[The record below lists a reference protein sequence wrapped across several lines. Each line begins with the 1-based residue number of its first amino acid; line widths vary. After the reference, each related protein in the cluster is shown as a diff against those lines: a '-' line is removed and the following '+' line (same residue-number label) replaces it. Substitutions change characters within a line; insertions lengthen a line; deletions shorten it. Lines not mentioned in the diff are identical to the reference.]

1 MMEQRYC
8 RILSIMLTSGM
19 AVPLALTA
27 AAEALQSRE
36 MMQKSLMA
44 SNAVIRGTSI
54 SQAVAL
60 NSELFS
66 DTSIEFISI
75 GEESGSLPEML
86 WEASLVADDELQT
99 RLKALKVMIEPILL
113 LLVSLLVGCVLF
125 SVASPMVGIISD
137 MPEYF

>member
-1 MMEQRYC
+1 
-8 RILSIMLTSGM
+8 MLTSGM
-19 AVPLALTA
+19 AVPFALTA

-60 NSELFS
+60 NGELFS

-86 WEASLVADDELQT
+86 WAASLVADDELQT
-99 RLKALKVMIEPILL
+99 RLKALKVMVEPILL

-125 SVASPMVGIISD
+125 SVASPMVGIISG